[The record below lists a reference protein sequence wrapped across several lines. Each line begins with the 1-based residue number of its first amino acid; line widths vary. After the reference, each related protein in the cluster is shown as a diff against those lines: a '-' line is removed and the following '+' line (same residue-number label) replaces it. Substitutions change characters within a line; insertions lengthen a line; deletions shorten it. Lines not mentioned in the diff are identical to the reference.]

1 MLSYIC
7 YIHIILYFL
16 HIIYVLPNCVLKQTF
31 KQPVNVKSKSINATI
46 VHDCYFFNENCTNS
60 QTNPLTTMH
69 YFNTPT
75 TNITA
80 MPAIA
85 HHDLPYS
92 NLTDECFTNELTQE
106 NTTDSE
112 ININNALESIN
123 NPEHVDY
130 STLGN
135 IDPDI
140 NFLTEM
146 NSMLCN
152 YYTEFEF
159 NQCFPNINKFS
170 IFNLNVKSLPK
181 NIDKVRHFLFFYFI
195 FHRNLAL

>member
-1 MLSYIC
+1 MLL
-7 YIHIILYFL
+7 LYM
-16 HIIYVLPNCVLKQTF
+16 
-31 KQPVNVKSKSINATI
+31 I
-46 VHDCYFFNENCTNS
+46 VIFFNENCTNS
-60 QTNPLTTMH
+60 QTNPLTTMY

-85 HHDLPYS
+85 HYELPYS

-106 NTTDSE
+106 HTTDSE

-123 NPEHVDY
+123 NPDHVDY
-130 STLGN
+130 GTLGN

-140 NFLTEM
+140 NCCPEM

-159 NQCFPNINKFS
+159 YQ
-170 IFNLNVKSLPK
+170 
-181 NIDKVRHFLFFYFI
+181 
-195 FHRNLAL
+195 

>member
-1 MLSYIC
+1 MKI
-7 YIHIILYFL
+7 
-16 HIIYVLPNCVLKQTF
+16 VLI
-31 KQPVNVKSKSINATI
+31 VKLI
-46 VHDCYFFNENCTNS
+46 
-60 QTNPLTTMH
+60 LTTMH

-140 NFLTEM
+140 NFFTEM
-146 NSMLCN
+146 NSMICN

-159 NQCFPNINKFS
+159 NQCFPNINNFS
-170 IFNLNVKSLPK
+170 IFNLNVRSLPK
-181 NIDKVRHFLFFYFI
+181 TSIKFVISWKDCNTIFLFYLSPKLGFVTTITQYTILLVILMYTSLDAKTKWVVVYQCSLTAELIFYLERI
-195 FHRNLAL
+195 LK